1 MDNKNNFDF
10 DAVDLNEFL
19 PLQEEDI
26 CDIALYE
33 KNLSALS
40 KHHPNIVELI
50 DPLNIDKDKIKVI
63 SSKSGKP
70 RLLYRDG
77 DKEAICIHS
86 TDDPVRCAEDAA
98 NLLGEI
104 EKEGIIVLF
113 GFGLGYFAEE
123 IFKRFEKGHV
133 LLIYDAVPE
142 IFKAALHLKDFSH
155 LFESES
161 VRIALGE
168 NIENPISTLAGFFTH
183 VINGK
188 FWVVKHHPS
197 VGLKESAYEKF
208 YKMLDNGLLAIKT
221 NANTA
226 VHLGSVFVDAF
237 LKNIPTL
244 IRNPGVSK
252 LKDMFDGCCAVI
264 VSAGPSL
271 DKNLHLLRKLKG
283 KAIIIAVEAAL
294 PTLMPCGI
302 VPDIVVAIDPLEKN
316 IELFRDIPDL
326 NKIIFILLPQ
336 HTPAVLN
343 MYPGMMFLNSIP
355 YNVSY
360 QMASNFIEDK
370 GYIEQCGGSVAHFA
384 FSTARYIGAKTIVL
398 MGQDLSF
405 NPEKSHTKG
414 FVDVSEEIL
423 KEAGRKKDMRK
434 VINEYAGTFQWVDV
448 FNEKVLTRSDLLSF
462 KMNFEEAIK
471 NFDGG
476 VINATEGGVSIEGA
490 ANIRLVDFID
500 EYSSGLQEIDV
511 YSKVSSITDNGV
523 SCNMEGLLSSI
534 EAIRARYKEIKK
546 ASMKILKYIKIIQSM
561 KAKEQQETLEFHN
574 ILEKAESITKHISHP
589 SLNLLV
595 NYNMSLE
602 LYLHKQTIKG
612 IDEIEDKWEKLE
624 EQLERG
630 QHYYK
635 GLIDTITGYNRQL
648 DNLIIALKREKEIDS
663 ILSDESSDA
672 KTRFYKAAM
681 IYKKAGMT
689 AQAVKYLLEAVT
701 GDRSQVTVTSH
712 GSRITDVH
720 SALAEMYMKQF
731 RFYNAREIL
740 EKVVGGQ
747 WSVVSGQ
754 EQGEKIKKLSKI
766 CDEKIKAWENRKREM
781 SKLLKK
787 AEESYGGY
795 LESGYFY
802 FRIKDYER
810 SEKAYLKAV
819 SSDQGSVI
827 SKQLTDHRQPTTGHL
842 AAAYY
847 GLAHTYL
854 AMSKPE
860 KAVEA
865 LEKAIEVDPQNPL
878 FYRDLGFIA
887 YQNGNVE
894 SAEAFF
900 TRAIEL
906 APQSVEL
913 FKLLADSYVGQG
925 EIEKAIALYEDALLA
940 NPNHSAIQQELALLY
955 KELISKTGRA

>member
-10 DAVDLNEFL
+10 DAIDLNEFL
-19 PLQEEDI
+19 PLQKKEI
-26 CDIALYE
+26 GDIALYE
-33 KNLSALS
+33 KNISALS
-40 KHHPNIVELI
+40 KHHSNIVELI

-63 SSKSGKP
+63 PSESGKL
-70 RLLYRDG
+70 RLLYKDG
-77 DKEAICIHS
+77 DKEEICIHS
-86 TDDPVRCAEDAA
+86 ADDPVRCAEDAA
-98 NLLGEI
+98 DLLGEI

-133 LLIYDAVPE
+133 LLIYDAAPE
-142 IFKAALHLKDFSH
+142 IFKAALYLKDFSH
-155 LFESES
+155 LFESEN

-226 VHLGSVFVDAF
+226 IHLGSVFVDAF

-326 NKIIFILLPQ
+326 NKIIFVLLPQ

-405 NPEKSHTKG
+405 KPEKSHTKG

-423 KEAGRKKDMRK
+423 KEAVRKKDMRK
-434 VINEYAGTFQWVDV
+434 VINEHAGTFQWVDI

-471 NFDGG
+471 NFDGR

-500 EYSSGLQEIDV
+500 EYSSGLQEIDA

-561 KAKEQQETLEFHN
+561 KAKEQQETIEFHN

-602 LYLHKQTIKG
+602 LYLHRQTIKG
-612 IDEIEDKWEKLE
+612 IDEIEDKWEKLK

-663 ILSDESSDA
+663 ILSDEPSDA

-681 IYKKAGMT
+681 IYRKAGMT

-701 GDRSQVTVTSH
+701 GDRSQATVTSH

-731 RFYNAREIL
+731 RFYDAREML
-740 EKVVGGQ
+740 KPFGDNEKAAG
-747 WSVVSGQ
+747 
-754 EQGEKIKKLSKI
+754 LLRI

-781 SKLLKK
+781 SKLFKK
-787 AEESYGGY
+787 AEENYGGH
-795 LESGYFY
+795 LESGHFY
-802 FRIKDYER
+802 FRIKEYER
-810 SEKAYLKAV
+810 AEKAYLKEIEG
-819 SSDQGSVI
+819 QGEERLS
-827 SKQLTDHRQPTTGHL
+827 
-842 AAAYY
+842 AAYY

-854 AMSKPE
+854 AKNEPE
-860 KAVEA
+860 KAVKA
-865 LEKAIEVDPQNPL
+865 FEKAIETDPKNPL

-887 YQNGNVE
+887 YQNGNIA
-894 SAEAFF
+894 SAEMFF

-913 FKLLADSYVGQG
+913 FKLLADLYVGQ
-925 EIEKAIALYEDALLA
+925 EEMKKAADLYEDALLA
-940 NPNHSAIQQELALLY
+940 NPNNSVIQQELAIVY
-955 KELISKTGRA
+955 KEMIIKTGRA